1 MSLGA
6 NSIGK
11 EFVVT
16 CFGES
21 HGRCV
26 GAVIDGCPA
35 GLPLAEEDIQKE
47 LDKRLPPNREIVSAR
62 REKDTVEI
70 LSGTCDGFSTGAP
83 ICALVWNKQVVS
95 GDYDS
100 VKYKPRPGHADY
112 PARIKYMGFNDYRGG
127 GRFSGRITVAFVI
140 AGAVAK
146 KLLDVFGVEVLAYTT
161 AIGNVELQATLSL
174 GDVRENTYANSVRCP
189 DPDVA
194 EEMEETILRA
204 KKEGDSVG
212 GIVECVA
219 SNLPVGVGEPV
230 FDSLDAEIAKMLF
243 DVPAVKGV
251 EFGLGFEA
259 AKMRGSEN
267 NDPYVMCDDEIELL
281 NNNAGGVL
289 GGLSSGMPLVV
300 RVAVKPT
307 SSISK
312 EQKTVDLSTMEETTI
327 QVQGR
332 HDPCI
337 VPKAVPVVEAS
348 VAAVLVDQLLRG
360 GFIPKVLG
368 VEAVE
373 EYYGIKEED

>member
-35 GLPLAEEDIQKE
+35 GLPLTEEDIQNE

-62 REKDTVEI
+62 REKDTVEV
-70 LSGTCDGFSTGAP
+70 LSGIYEGVTTGAP
-83 ICALVWNKQVVS
+83 ICALVWNKQAVS

-100 VKYKPRPGHADY
+100 IKYKPRPGHADY

-127 GRFSGRITVAFVI
+127 GRFSGRITVAFII

-161 AIGNVELQATLSL
+161 AIGDVELQATLSL
-174 GDVRENTYANSVRCP
+174 EDVRENTYANSVRCP

-194 EEMEETILRA
+194 EEMEKKILSA

-212 GIVECVA
+212 GLVECVA
-219 SNLPVGVGEPV
+219 FNLPVGVGEPI
-230 FDSLDAEIAKMLF
+230 FDSLDADIAKMLF
-243 DVPAVKGV
+243 DIPAVKGV
-251 EFGLGFEA
+251 EFGVGFEA

-267 NDPYVMCDDEIELL
+267 NDPYGICDDEIELL
-281 NNNAGGVL
+281 SNNAGGIL

-312 EQKTVDLSTMEETTI
+312 EQKTVDLSKMEDETI

-348 VAAVLVDQLLRG
+348 VAAVLVDQLIRAG
-360 GFIPKVLG
+360 VIPKVLG
-368 VEAVE
+368 VEAVG
-373 EYYGIKEED
+373 EYYGVEEED